1 MTVHRSTGNVE
12 VDLTRHPLPDQ
23 GSLEIRLG
31 AGSVD
36 LAVPRDASVTIDTR
50 VTAGTIR
57 VDGTTVD
64 DGVDLGGRA
73 DRRERPWSSPS
84 TWPRGRWR
92 SVMHEHY
99 RWIWFAVLG
108 LSFSLLGIA
117 LTVQEVVGSL
127 AIRWDVLL
135 PGLLVLAGLL
145 VVGAAAVAG
154 RRRTSS

>member
-1 MTVHRSTGNVE
+1 M
-12 VDLTRHPLPDQ
+12 
-23 GSLEIRLG
+23 
-31 AGSVD
+31 
-36 LAVPRDASVTIDTR
+36 
-50 VTAGTIR
+50 
-57 VDGTTVD
+57 D
-64 DGVDLGGRA
+64 DGVDLR
-73 DRRERPWSSPS
+73 WSSGSAGTPVVV
-84 TWPRGRWR
+84 TIDVAAGRWR